1 MHISKFDPDP
11 TFSDIPEIPK
21 NYRDLLQKANISKE
35 ELMELSMMRPLK
47 MSVDYFISILLVLI
61 VPLAYF
67 FIPNPWI
74 LILIVLANIHT
85 FNRFAQI
92 IHSSDH
98 GGLFANAKANSF
110 FGNLAA
116 SFLGYTR
123 AGHQV
128 SHQQHH
134 IHLNTE
140 LDSDRIWGRPN
151 ESMAVIRGKW
161 VDDILMITAIKRL
174 LQYSQTDRKSYE
186 VAPWRKLSPA
196 FLLQALRVLWPVA
209 ITQLIVLAYYSLVIG
224 PHFYFLVYVLPIF
237 VLYPALIRLRTT
249 VEQSFDAGYV
259 PNGPEAIWVARSVNA
274 TWIERLIIAP
284 LNIPY
289 HFEHHLLPGVPY
301 YNLPKV
307 RKLLEANGFP
317 VPTAPGYL
325 GFVLVKVKAEHL
337 AVIT

>member
-1 MHISKFDPDP
+1 MTLAIPKVDS

-21 NYRDLLQKANISKE
+21 NYRDLLLKANISNE
-35 ELMELSMMRPLK
+35 ELIQLSTMHPLK
-47 MSVDYFISILLVLI
+47 MSVDYFISILLI
-61 VPLAYF
+61 FAIPLAYLF
-67 FIPNPWI
+67 VPNPFV
-74 LILIVLANIHT
+74 LILMVLANIHT

-98 GGLFANAKANSF
+98 GGLFANAKANAF
-110 FGNLAA
+110 FGNLAS

-140 LDSDRIWGRPN
+140 LDSDRIWGRPS
-151 ESMAVIRGKW
+151 ESMLEVRSQW
-161 VDDILMITAIKRL
+161 VNDIFMMTAIKRL

-196 FLLQALRVLWPVA
+196 FLLQVLRVLWPVA
-209 ITQLIVLAYYSLVIG
+209 FTQLIVLFYYSFVIG
-224 PHFYFLVYVLPIF
+224 PQFYFLVYVLPIF
-237 VLYPALIRLRTT
+237 VIYPAQIRLRTT
-249 VEQSFDAGYV
+249 VEHSFDAGYV
-259 PNGPEAIWVARSVNA
+259 PKGPEAIWVARSVNA
-274 TWIERLIIAP
+274 TLIERLIIAP

-301 YNLPKV
+301 YNLPKA
-307 RKLLEANGFP
+307 RRLLEEKGFP

-325 GFVLVKVKAEHL
+325 SFVLAKMKAERL
-337 AVIT
+337 AVTA